1 MEYNKEESK
10 GSFYK
15 VYEVM
20 GDYFGSDVSNVIS
33 VMLKHQEYLMKYK
46 GLDRDGYFYMEH
58 KMITKKTGIS
68 EHRQK
73 IAMKVLVKWGILEI
87 STKKKGTPPKTF
99 YKVNE
104 DRYVKLLIEFNKPE
118 ESSE

>member
-1 MEYNKEESK
+1 MENNKEKSK

-15 VYEVM
+15 VYEIM
-20 GDYFGSDVSNVIS
+20 GDCFGSDVSNVIS
-33 VMLKHQEYLMKYK
+33 IMLKHQEYLLKLK
-46 GLDRDGYFYMEH
+46 RLDRDGYFYMEH
-58 KMITKKTGIS
+58 KMIKRKTGIS

-73 IAMKVLVKWGILEI
+73 LAMKVLVKWGILEI

-99 YKVNE
+99 YKVHE
-104 DRYVKLLIEFNKPE
+104 EKYEALLIELNKPE